1 MSYIKLHRK
10 LLYSECFKK
19 PEHLKLWIYCLLRAN
34 YADSDIF
41 HGGKMVKVLRGSFI
55 TGRHKMSE
63 DTGISERKI
72 RTFLDSKKA
81 TKDLSIVATKQY
93 STITIC
99 NYSDYQDQE
108 IVSDQRS
115 DHQNSHK
122 QELLDIPVSK
132 RLVRFR
138 KKSEGSGDPEF
149 DVWWDN
155 YKNAVAYPSGGR
167 AKALVNYKSCRN
179 DFSVE
184 EINIAT
190 RNYLLECRKFDYP
203 TKHGS
208 TFLNPTNELIE
219 QYQSEQ
225 TLNQQTEEVQN
236 ESVLDQAHQHLR
248 TIRSAASTHG

>member
-34 YADSDIF
+34 HADSDIF

-81 TKDLSIVATKQY
+81 TKDLTIESTKQY
-93 STITIC
+93 SVVTVC
-99 NYSDYQDQE
+99 NYSDYQDDDA
-108 IVSDQRS
+108 VSDQRS

-122 QELLDIPVSK
+122 QELTRSIVSK
-132 RLVRFR
+132 TLVRFPR
-138 KKSEGSGDPEF
+138 KSDAPEDQEF
-149 DVWWDN
+149 EIWW
-155 YKNAVAYPSGGR
+155 KNWRDSVSAPPGAR
-167 AKALVNYKSCRN
+167 AKGLKHYKSCRN
-179 DFSVE
+179 TFSVE
-184 EINIAT
+184 EINVAT
-190 RNYLLECRKFDYP
+190 RNYLIECRKFSYP
-203 TKHGS
+203 NKHAEG
-208 TFLNPTNELIE
+208 FLNPKNELVK

-225 TLNQQTEEVQN
+225 TINQQTEEEHH
-236 ESVLDQAHQHLR
+236 ESVLDQEYHR
-248 TIRSAASTHG
+248 IRSAASTHGGS

>member
-1 MSYIKLHRK
+1 
-10 LLYSECFKK
+10 
-19 PEHLKLWIYCLLRAN
+19 
-34 YADSDIF
+34 
-41 HGGKMVKVLRGSFI
+41 MVKVLRGSFI

-122 QELLDIPVSK
+122 QELLEIPVSK

>member
-34 YADSDIF
+34 HEDKVIT
-41 HGGKMVKVLRGSFI
+41 HGGKLVKVLRGSFI
-55 TGRHKMSE
+55 TGRHKIAE

-72 RTFLDSKKA
+72 RTFLESKKA
-81 TKDLSIVATKQY
+81 TKDLTIKATKQY
-93 STITIC
+93 SVITIC
-99 NYSDYQDQE
+99 NYSDYQDDDA
-108 IVSDQRS
+108 VSDQQS
-115 DHQNSHK
+115 DQQDSHK
-122 QELLDIPVSK
+122 QELTRDLVSK
-132 RLVRFR
+132 RIVRFR

-155 YKNAVAYPSGGR
+155 YKNAVATPPGGR
-167 AKALVNYKSCRN
+167 AKALVNYKSCRMT
-179 DFSVE
+179 FSVE
-184 EINIAT
+184 EINVAT
-190 RNYLLECRKFDYP
+190 RNYLLECRKFNYP

-225 TLNQQTEEVQN
+225 TSNQTEEHH
-236 ESVLDQAHQHLR
+236 ESVLDQEFHR
-248 TIRSAASTHG
+248 IRSAASAHGGS

>member
-81 TKDLSIVATKQY
+81 TKDLTIESTKQY
-93 STITIC
+93 SVVTVC
-99 NYSDYQDQE
+99 NYRDYQDQE

-122 QELLDIPVSK
+122 QELTRSIVSK
-132 RLVRFR
+132 TLVRFPR
-138 KKSEGSGDPEF
+138 KSDAPEDQEF
-149 DVWWDN
+149 EIWW
-155 YKNAVAYPSGGR
+155 KNWRDSVSAPPGAR
-167 AKALVNYKSCRN
+167 AKGLKHYKSCRN
-179 DFSVE
+179 TFSVE
-184 EINIAT
+184 EINVAT
-190 RNYLLECRKFDYP
+190 RNYLIECRKFSYP
-203 TKHGS
+203 NKHAEG
-208 TFLNPTNELIE
+208 FLNPKNELVK

-225 TLNQQTEEVQN
+225 TINQQTEEEHH
-236 ESVLDQAHQHLR
+236 ESVLDQEYHR
-248 TIRSAASTHG
+248 IRSAASTHGGS

>member
-34 YADSDIF
+34 HADSDIF
-41 HGGKMVKVLRGSFI
+41 HGGKLVKVLRGSFI

-93 STITIC
+93 SVITVC

-108 IVSDQRS
+108 IVSDQ
-115 DHQNSHK
+115 QNSQRDDHK

-149 DVWWDN
+149 DVWWEN
-155 YKNAVAYPSGGR
+155 YKNSVAYPPGGR
-167 AKALVNYKSCRN
+167 AEALINYKSCRN

-190 RNYLLECRKFDYP
+190 RNYLLECRQSDSKN
-203 TKHGS
+203 KHGS
-208 TFLNPTNELIE
+208 TFLSPKERLIE

-225 TLNQQTEEVQN
+225 TTKEEVHAQ
-236 ESVLDQAHQHLR
+236 SLLDQENRRVRA
-248 TIRSAASTHG
+248 IRSSASTNG